1 MDDSIIRVDDCIF
14 SLSRYDFSDF
24 IFDVIMSFESEKHR
38 FGVSILR
45 IDQTSS
51 IFKLFLQSEF
61 VLLNKIFLV
70 VLNASESKD
79 TMLYVVSHL
88 HLVDVDSFLLI
99 LFDILFFNELLESVI
114 TLLVDFLWV
123 RVLFLWHCDFRL
135 HNVQEAHW
143 ISFSH

>member
-114 TLLVDFLWV
+114 TLLVDFL
-123 RVLFLWHCDFRL
+123 
-135 HNVQEAHW
+135 
-143 ISFSH
+143 